1 MIWPSSSTRDEIV
14 TQIEQLNSTLSRLVE
29 VEGERRDIENQILDA
44 LRELLAQPVGFRIT
58 ETALN
63 RTGDKIMAPIS
74 KATTD
79 LQILDDG
86 KGVLYTLTPVNKAG
100 ASEPL
105 PSGTVITASSSAP
118 ASLANA
124 IPDPGD
130 PTANPPRPPDTTGL
144 VFLATVPQPPV
155 DATDAVMTFSAPFGS
170 TAAPGVDVTADNSPV
185 GFTITET
192 AL

>member
-1 MIWPSSSTRDEIV
+1 VSYHEERVATALEH
-14 TQIEQLNSTLSRLVE
+14 LVRIS
-29 VEGERRDIENQILDA
+29 GERRDIERQILEF
-44 LRELLAQPVGFRIT
+44 LRQPTGFRV
-58 ETALN
+58 TATAVQAKGEVMAKLK
-63 RTGDKIMAPIS
+63 TGV
-74 KATTD
+74 D

-100 ASEPL
+100 VTEPA
-105 PSGTVITASSSAP
+105 PPGGVITAVSSAP

-124 IPDPGD
+124 VPDPGD

-155 DATDAVMTFSAPFGS
+155 DAVGITQTFTDTETSGATISGVSDP
-170 TAAPGVDVTADNSPV
+170 VDVTADTSPV

-192 AL
+192 AA